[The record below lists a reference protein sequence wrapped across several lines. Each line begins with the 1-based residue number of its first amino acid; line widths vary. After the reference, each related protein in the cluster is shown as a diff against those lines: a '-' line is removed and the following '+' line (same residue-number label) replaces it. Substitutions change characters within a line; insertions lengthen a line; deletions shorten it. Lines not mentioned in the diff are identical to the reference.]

1 MRERET
7 LGVKGRVLVELFGPD
22 GGLKCVREAE
32 NLVVTAGKNHIADQL
47 SSSPGEA
54 AMGYMAIGTA
64 TNAPAAGDTALGG
77 VWVLKDYGKR
87 GFRWVPWL
95 PVDHD
100 PVPKIVAE
108 ALEGAYLPIAYSR
121 FGQRKL
127 REVGIEA
134 EYIPHGVDTKVYRP
148 LPREEARASLG
159 LPQDAFIV
167 GMVAANV
174 DYPSRKAFP
183 QNMEAF
189 ARFYRRHPEAR
200 LYLHCDLVPPRGR
213 TAYNLIELAEF
224 LGIREALLASDPTLR
239 LLGFPPEQMAL
250 LYNSFDVLLAAS
262 MGEGFG
268 LPLIEAQACGTP
280 VIATDFTS
288 MTELVKAG
296 WLVRPKCKFLTNQI
310 SYQAIPDIDSI
321 EECLEAAYRASA
333 SEEARERLRQ
343 KGRLFALVFDWELL
357 IETKWRRL
365 LENMERI

>member
-32 NLVVTAGKNHIADQL
+32 NLVVTAGKNHIADQH
-47 SSSPGEA
+47 
-54 AMGYMAIGTA
+54 
-64 TNAPAAGDTALGG
+64 
-77 VWVLKDYGKR
+77 GKR